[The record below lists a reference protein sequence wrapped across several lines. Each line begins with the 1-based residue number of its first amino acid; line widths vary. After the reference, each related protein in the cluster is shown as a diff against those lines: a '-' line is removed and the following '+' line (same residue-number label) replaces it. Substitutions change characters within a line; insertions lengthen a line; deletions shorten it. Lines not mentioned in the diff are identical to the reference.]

1 MKALKGSS
9 EEKALLERYVR
20 ELNEQEDR
28 VQALRKEIYEM
39 QQKRDVAQ
47 STLNTMIENLQME
60 VTL

>member
-20 ELNEQEDR
+20 ELNQQEDR
-28 VQALRKEIYEM
+28 VQVLRKEISDLE
-39 QQKRDVAQ
+39 QKRAAAQ
-47 STLNTMIENLQME
+47 SGLNTMIEGLQLQ